1 MATQH
6 DQHPEDRQY
15 RAPALEK
22 GLDVLELLAHEDH
35 PLTLSQI
42 VQRLGRST
50 GEMFRMV
57 QVLEQRGFV
66 AQGRDGFSLTARLF
80 QLGLQRPPTR
90 GLIEIALPRMRELSS
105 LVGQA
110 CHIAFHSVGEM
121 VVVARM
127 ESPGHLG
134 HSVRVG
140 YRRPLHLATS
150 GIVLYAFQPA
160 DVREQWENLIQPRP
174 TSRELT
180 RFRRDADE
188 IRDQG
193 YAMRLSGFV
202 DGITDLTVPIL
213 RSDRAAAALA
223 VPFMHLKT
231 PLVTEKAVISEMLKA
246 AREMSAEIIAAD
258 TRV

>member
-1 MATQH
+1 MAAQH
-6 DQHPEDRQY
+6 DQLPEERQY

-22 GLDVLELLAHEDH
+22 GLDVLELLAHENQ

-66 AQGRDGFSLTARLF
+66 VQGRDGFSLTARLF

-90 GLIEIALPRMRELSS
+90 GLIEIALPRMRELSL

-127 ESPGHLG
+127 ESPGYLG

-174 TSRELT
+174 TSREMT
-180 RFRRDADE
+180 RFRHTAEEVRE
-188 IRDQG
+188 QG

-202 DGITDLTVPIL
+202 DGLTDLTVPIL

-231 PLVTEKAVISEMLKA
+231 PLVTEKTVISEMLKA

-258 TRV
+258 TRA